1 MTHPSKNKGNRVER
15 LVVSILKT
23 LGYKTLRAYASNG
36 MALGEHEECAVVSHI
51 KGKKWRLQVKARKT
65 VAKWIKPNTQ
75 VVDAQIIKADRE
87 EPLIVMPLKSFV
99 KELENV
105 EEWTRKVKDAR

>member
-1 MTHPSKNKGNRVER
+1 
-15 LVVSILKT
+15 
-23 LGYKTLRAYASNG
+23 
-36 MALGEHEECAVVSHI
+36 MALGEHEECDVVSHI

-105 EEWTRKVKDAR
+105 EEWARWDVVRKVKDAR